1 MNQQAVPW
9 QQPGQGASPRT
20 NRWTAVAG
28 ITSVVL
34 AVVGFVL
41 ISNAPGTDA
50 AGARLT
56 SYYAANRVQLLVLIY
71 LFGLSFGLILCFL
84 TGLWSI
90 LRRGGEEAE
99 TLATLGLAGVVV
111 WVTLGFG
118 ILLFALAAVF
128 RAVHDPALARTLAD
142 ISALAANLSGYPTA
156 VNMIAFGVAIL
167 LTGLLPRWAA
177 WFAFLVAGVHLIS
190 AAAYAQSGLMSP
202 TYMPGL
208 VAPVLYYIWVI
219 AVSVHLWRSS
229 RLKEGPAAV

>member
-1 MNQQAVPW
+1 M
-9 QQPGQGASPRT
+9 
-20 NRWTAVAG
+20 AG

-34 AVVGFVL
+34 AVIGFVL

-50 AGARLT
+50 TGGRLAT
-56 SYYAANRVQLLVLIY
+56 YYAANRIQLLVLVY

-90 LRRGGEEAE
+90 LRRASDEVD
-99 TLATLGLAGVVV
+99 TLATVGLAGVIV

-118 ILLFALAAVF
+118 ILLFPLASVF
-128 RAVHDPALARTLAD
+128 RAAVNPTFARTLAD
-142 ISALAANLSGYPTA
+142 LSALTENLSGYPTA
-156 VNMIAFGVAIL
+156 VNMIAFGAAIL
-167 LTGLLPRWAA
+167 LTGYLPRWTA

-219 AVSVHLWRSS
+219 AVSVYLWRSS
-229 RLKEGPAAV
+229 RLKEGLAAV